1 MKNFFIILAMKIL
14 NLILKI
20 CHKNGGNFLGKIAYD
35 WNPEIFKYF
44 KVDCPVIA
52 VSATN
57 GKTMT
62 NNCIGYTLKTA
73 GNKVISNVEGNNME
87 TGILST
93 ILKNCTL
100 TGKIK
105 ADYLVFEV
113 DESYIPV
120 VFKDFRLDT
129 LVILNFFRDQ
139 LDRNG
144 EVESLILRI
153 NEFLKTYNGNLILNN
168 DDPNVSRLGQANPNN
183 KNIYYFSVDKYQ
195 FATEHIKEAG
205 EGKFCPFC
213 KTRLEYEYYQYSHVG
228 KFKCPNCNFG
238 DNKIYKLATNV
249 DLKNRCFD
257 IDGNTYKINGN
268 SIYLIYNYTA
278 VYSVCSLYDIS
289 NDVVKKAF
297 STFTLNNGRL
307 EEIKIIDV
315 PTIINLAKNPTGSNV
330 SLRILNEDDSE
341 KELLFVLNDNIADGF
356 DVSWIWDI
364 NFNNLNNVT
373 RIITSGTRAYDI
385 AIRIK
390 TSGFTAEKIEPYL
403 NLEDAVKAL
412 YKTDIKKYVIAN
424 YTSLQPTRHEL
435 KRFDE
440 MSKNNDVTNVK
451 TSDISKKEAIKSNI
465 ENTEMN
471 PKEVLQNIDNTDNTD
486 NLNYQDNEEKS
497 IKILYL
503 YPDMLEL
510 YGDYGNIQ
518 VLKYRIES
526 RGYKAI
532 IDRYSIGDT
541 APNFNDYD
549 IVFAGG
555 GADNEQSILA
565 EDLVKY
571 KDNIKDAVKNGVF
584 FLLICGA
591 YQLFGKYYKGVE
603 GNIIPGLE
611 VFDYYTVANPD
622 RKKRCIGN
630 IVIDATLDANINI
643 KKSTNSNDDSSD
655 NIENLNLKT
664 KVIGFENHGGQTFDI
679 SNFFGNVL
687 FGNGNKFGDSEE
699 GFFENNVIATYL
711 HGPLLS
717 KNPEL
722 CDYII
727 RYCLDRK
734 YNENIELEPLNDEFE
749 NFCREQLLNRFLK
762 K

>member
-20 CHKNGGNFLGKIAYD
+20 CNKNGGNFLGKIAYD

-44 KVDCPVIA
+44 KVNCPVIA

-73 GNKVISNVEGNNME
+73 GNKVVSNVEGNNME

-153 NEFLKTYNGNLILNN
+153 NDFLKTYNGNLILNN
-168 DDPNVSRLGQANPNN
+168 DDPNVARLGQANPNN
-183 KNIYYFSVDKYQ
+183 ENIYYFSVDKYK
-195 FATEHIKEAG
+195 FATEQIKEAG

-238 DNKIYKLATNV
+238 DNEIYKLATNV

-257 IDGNTYKINGN
+257 IDENTYKINGN

-278 VYSVCSLYDIS
+278 VYSVCSLYGIS
-289 NDVVKKAF
+289 DDVVKKAF
-297 STFTLNNGRL
+297 STFALNNGRL
-307 EEIKIIDV
+307 EEIKINGV

-364 NFNNLNNVT
+364 NFNNLNNVS

-390 TSGFTAEKIEPYL
+390 TSGFPAEKIEPYL
-403 NLEDAVKAL
+403 NLEDAVNAF
-412 YKTDIKKYVIAN
+412 YKTDVKKYVITN

-435 KRFDE
+435 KKFDE
-440 MSKNNDVTNVK
+440 LNKNNNVTDVETG
-451 TSDISKKEAIKSNI
+451 DISKV
-465 ENTEMN
+465 ENTELGA
-471 PKEVLQNIDNTDNTD
+471 KENVQNVD
-486 NLNYQDNEEKS
+486 NLDISQAQNNEEKL

-532 IDRYSIGDT
+532 IDRYSIGDAT
-541 APNFNDYD
+541 PNFNDYD

-565 EDLVKY
+565 KDLVQY
-571 KDNIKDAVKNGVF
+571 KDNIKEAVKNGVF

-630 IVIDATLDANINI
+630 IVIE
-643 KKSTNSNDDSSD
+643 TNMGN
-655 NIENLNLKT
+655 
-664 KVIGFENHGGQTFDI
+664 VIGFENHGGQTFDI
-679 SNFFGNVL
+679 SNSFGNVL

-727 RYCLDRK
+727 KYCLDRK
-734 YNENIELEPLNDEFE
+734 YNENIELEPLNDKFE
-749 NFCREQLLNRFLK
+749 NLCREQLLNRFLEK
-762 K
+762 

>member
-20 CHKNGGNFLGKIAYD
+20 CHKNGGNFLGKIAFD

-44 KVDCPVIA
+44 KVKCPVIA

-73 GNKVISNVEGNNME
+73 GYKVVSNVEGNNME

-93 ILKNCTL
+93 ILKNCTF

-153 NEFLKTYNGNLILNN
+153 NKFLKTYNGNLVLNN
-168 DDPNVSRLGQANPNN
+168 DDPNVARLGQANPSNQN
-183 KNIYYFSVDKYQ
+183 VYYFSVDKYQ
-195 FATEHIKEAG
+195 FATEEIKEAG

-238 DNKIYKLATNV
+238 DNEIYKLATNV

-278 VYSVCSLYDIS
+278 VYSVCSLYNIS
-289 NDVVKKAF
+289 NDVVKKSF
-297 STFTLNNGRL
+297 STFALNNGRL
-307 EEIKIIDV
+307 EEIKINGV

-341 KELLFVLNDNIADGF
+341 KDLLFVLNDNIADGF

-364 NFNNLNNVT
+364 NFNNLNNVS
-373 RIITSGTRAYDI
+373 RIVTSGTRAYDI

-390 TSGFTAEKIEPYL
+390 TSGFPVEKIEPYL
-403 NLEDAVKAL
+403 NLEDAIKAL
-412 YKTDIKKYVIAN
+412 YRTSVKKYVIAN

-435 KRFDE
+435 KKFDE
-440 MSKNNDVTNVK
+440 ICQNNLENVC
-451 TSDISKKEAIKSNI
+451 
-465 ENTEMN
+465 
-471 PKEVLQNIDNTDNTD
+471 TDNISSDLNVSEMSQQKNDKTNSD
-486 NLNYQDNEEKS
+486 NSDCL
-497 IKILYL
+497 KILYL

-532 IDRYSIGDT
+532 IDRYSIGDA

-565 EDLVKY
+565 NDLIKY
-571 KDNIKDAVKNGVF
+571 KDNIKEAVNNGVF

-630 IVIDATLDANINI
+630 IVIEATLNG
-643 KKSTNSNDDSSD
+643 
-655 NIENLNLKT
+655 IET

-679 SNFFGNVL
+679 SNSFGKVL

-699 GFFENNVIATYL
+699 GFFKSNVIATYL

-722 CDYII
+722 ADYII
-727 RYCLDRK
+727 KYCLDRK
-734 YNENIELEPLNDEFE
+734 YDENVVLEPMNDEFE
-749 NFCREQLLNRFLK
+749 NLCREQLLNRFLNQN
-762 K
+762 

>member
-20 CHKNGGNFLGKIAYD
+20 CHKNGGNFLGKIAFD

-44 KVDCPVIA
+44 KVKCPVIA

-73 GNKVISNVEGNNME
+73 GYKVVSNVEGNNME

-153 NEFLKTYNGNLILNN
+153 NEFLKTYNGNLVLNN
-168 DDPNVSRLGQANPNN
+168 DDPNVARLGQANPSNQN
-183 KNIYYFSVDKYQ
+183 VYYFSVDKYQ
-195 FATEHIKEAG
+195 FATEEIKEAG

-238 DNKIYKLATNV
+238 DNEIYKLATNV

-278 VYSVCSLYDIS
+278 VYSVCSLYNIS
-289 NDVVKKAF
+289 NDVVKKSF

-307 EEIKIIDV
+307 EEIKINGV

-341 KELLFVLNDNIADGF
+341 KDLLFVLNDNIADGF

-364 NFNNLNNVT
+364 NFNNLNNVS
-373 RIITSGTRAYDI
+373 RIVTSGTRAYDI

-390 TSGFTAEKIEPYL
+390 TSGFPVEKIEPYL
-403 NLEDAVKAL
+403 NLEDAIKAL
-412 YKTDIKKYVIAN
+412 YRTSVKKYVIAN

-435 KRFDE
+435 KKFDE
-440 MSKNNDVTNVK
+440 ICQNNLENVCNDNISSDLNVSEMSQQKNDITN
-451 TSDISKKEAIKSNI
+451 SDNSDC
-465 ENTEMN
+465 
-471 PKEVLQNIDNTDNTD
+471 L
-486 NLNYQDNEEKS
+486 
-497 IKILYL
+497 KILYL

-532 IDRYSIGDT
+532 IDRYSIGDA

-565 EDLVKY
+565 NDLIKY
-571 KDNIKDAVKNGVF
+571 KDNIKEAVNNGVF

-630 IVIDATLDANINI
+630 IVIDANL
-643 KKSTNSNDDSSD
+643 SSSND
-655 NIENLNLKT
+655 IIKT

-679 SNFFGNVL
+679 SASFGNVL

-699 GFFENNVIATYL
+699 GFFQNNVIATYL

-727 RYCLDRK
+727 KYCLDRR
-734 YNENIELEPLNDEFE
+734 YNENVILEPLNDEFE
-749 NFCREQLLNRFLK
+749 NLCREQLLKRFLEK
-762 K
+762 

>member
-1 MKNFFIILAMKIL
+1 MKNFFIILAMRIL

-44 KVDCPVIA
+44 KVNCPVIA

-73 GNKVISNVEGNNME
+73 GNKVVSNVEGNNME

-105 ADYLVFEV
+105 ANYLVFEV

-168 DDPNVSRLGQANPNN
+168 DDPNVARLGQANPNN
-183 KNIYYFSVDKYQ
+183 ENIYYFSVDKYK
-195 FATEHIKEAG
+195 FATEKIKEAG

-238 DNKIYKLATNV
+238 DNEIYKLATNV

-257 IDGNTYKINGN
+257 IDENTYKINGN

-278 VYSVCSLYDIS
+278 VYSVCSLYGIS

-307 EEIKIIDV
+307 EEIKINGV

-364 NFNNLNNVT
+364 NFNNLNNVS

-390 TSGFTAEKIEPYL
+390 TSGFPAEKIEPYL
-403 NLEDAVKAL
+403 NLENAVNAF
-412 YKTDIKKYVIAN
+412 YKTNVKKYVIAN

-435 KRFDE
+435 KKFDE
-440 MSKNNDVTNVK
+440 INKNNNATDVG
-451 TSDISKKEAIKSNI
+451 TSDISKKEEIKANV
-465 ENTEMN
+465 ENTEMDT
-471 PKEVLQNIDNTDNTD
+471 KESLQNIDNTDNSE
-486 NLNYQDNEEKS
+486 NQDNKEKS

-532 IDRYSIGDT
+532 IDRYSIGNA

-565 EDLVKY
+565 EDLIKY
-571 KDNIKDAVKNGVF
+571 KDNIKNAVNKGVF

-611 VFDYYTVANPD
+611 IFDYYTVANPD

-630 IVIDATLDANINI
+630 IVINTTLDANINI
-643 KKSTNSNDDSSD
+643 KNSANSNEDSSD
-655 NIENLNLKT
+655 NIDNLNLKT

-679 SNFFGNVL
+679 SNSFGNVL

-727 RYCLDRK
+727 KYCLNRK
-734 YNENIELEPLNDEFE
+734 YNENVELEPLNDEFE
-749 NFCREQLLNRFLK
+749 NLCRKQLLNRFLEK
-762 K
+762 

>member
-20 CHKNGGNFLGKIAYD
+20 CHKNGGNFLGKIAFD

-44 KVDCPVIA
+44 KVKCPVIA

-73 GNKVISNVEGNNME
+73 GYKVVSNVEGNNME

-153 NEFLKTYNGNLILNN
+153 NKFLKTYNGNLVLNN
-168 DDPNVSRLGQANPNN
+168 DDPNVARLGQANPSNQN
-183 KNIYYFSVDKYQ
+183 VYYFSVDKYQ
-195 FATEHIKEAG
+195 FATEEIKEAG

-238 DNKIYKLATNV
+238 DNEIYKLATNV

-278 VYSVCSLYDIS
+278 VYSVCSLYNIS
-289 NDVVKKAF
+289 NDVVKKSF
-297 STFTLNNGRL
+297 STFALNNGRL
-307 EEIKIIDV
+307 EEIKINGV

-341 KELLFVLNDNIADGF
+341 KDLLFVLNDNIADGF

-364 NFNNLNNVT
+364 NFNNLNNVS
-373 RIITSGTRAYDI
+373 RIVTSGTRAYDI

-390 TSGFTAEKIEPYL
+390 TSGFPVEKIEPYL
-403 NLEDAVKAL
+403 NLEDAIKAL
-412 YKTDIKKYVIAN
+412 YRTSVKKYVIAN

-435 KRFDE
+435 KKFDE
-440 MSKNNDVTNVK
+440 ICQNNLENVCNDNISSDLNVSEMSQQKNDITN
-451 TSDISKKEAIKSNI
+451 SDNSDC
-465 ENTEMN
+465 
-471 PKEVLQNIDNTDNTD
+471 L
-486 NLNYQDNEEKS
+486 
-497 IKILYL
+497 KILYL

-532 IDRYSIGDT
+532 IDRYSIGDA

-565 EDLVKY
+565 NDLIKY
-571 KDNIKDAVKNGVF
+571 KDNIKEAVNNGVF

-630 IVIDATLDANINI
+630 IVIDANL
-643 KKSTNSNDDSSD
+643 SSSND
-655 NIENLNLKT
+655 IIKT

-679 SNFFGNVL
+679 SASFGNVL

-699 GFFENNVIATYL
+699 GFFQNNVIATYL

-727 RYCLDRK
+727 KYCLDRR
-734 YNENIELEPLNDEFE
+734 YNENVILEPLNDEFE
-749 NFCREQLLNRFLK
+749 NLCREQLLKRFLEK
-762 K
+762 

>member
-44 KVDCPVIA
+44 KVNCPVIA

-73 GNKVISNVEGNNME
+73 GNKVVSNIEGNNME

-153 NEFLKTYNGNLILNN
+153 NDFLKTYNGNLILNN
-168 DDPNVSRLGQANPNN
+168 DDPNVARLGHANPDNSN
-183 KNIYYFSVDKYQ
+183 VYYFSVDKYK
-195 FATEHIKEAG
+195 FATEQIKEAG

-238 DNKIYKLATNV
+238 DNEIYKLATNV

-257 IDGNTYKINGN
+257 IDENTYKINGN

-278 VYSVCSLYDIS
+278 VYSVCSLYGIS

-297 STFTLNNGRL
+297 STFALNNGRL
-307 EEIKIIDV
+307 EEIKINGV

-364 NFNNLNNVT
+364 NFNNLNNVS

-390 TSGFTAEKIEPYL
+390 TSGFPAEKIEPYL
-403 NLEDAVKAL
+403 NLEDAVNAF
-412 YKTDIKKYVIAN
+412 YKTDVKKYVIAN

-435 KRFDE
+435 KKFDDIN
-440 MSKNNDVTNVK
+440 KNNNATDVG
-451 TSDISKKEAIKSNI
+451 TSDISKKEEIKANV
-465 ENTEMN
+465 ENTEMDT
-471 PKEVLQNIDNTDNTD
+471 KESLQNIDNTDNSE
-486 NLNYQDNEEKS
+486 NQDNKEKS

-532 IDRYSIGDT
+532 IDRYSIGNA

-571 KDNIKDAVKNGVF
+571 KDNIKNAVNNGVF

-611 VFDYYTVANPD
+611 IFDYYTVANPD

-643 KKSTNSNDDSSD
+643 KKSANSNEDSSD
-655 NIENLNLKT
+655 NIDNLNLKT

-679 SNFFGNVL
+679 SNSFGNVL

-722 CDYII
+722 CDFII
-727 RYCLDRK
+727 KYCLNRK
-734 YNENIELEPLNDEFE
+734 YNENIELEPLNDKFE
-749 NFCREQLLNRFLK
+749 NLCRKQLLNRFLEK
-762 K
+762 N

>member
-44 KVDCPVIA
+44 KVNCPVIA

-73 GNKVISNVEGNNME
+73 GNKVVSNVEGNNME

-153 NEFLKTYNGNLILNN
+153 NEFLKAYNGNLILNN
-168 DDPNVSRLGQANPNN
+168 DDPNVARLGQANPNN
-183 KNIYYFSVDKYQ
+183 ENIYYFSVDKYK
-195 FATEHIKEAG
+195 FATEQIKEAG

-278 VYSVCSLYDIS
+278 VYSVCSLYGIS

-297 STFTLNNGRL
+297 STFALNNGRL
-307 EEIKIIDV
+307 EEIKINGV

-341 KELLFVLNDNIADGF
+341 KELLFVLNDNVADGF

-364 NFNNLNNVT
+364 NFNNLNNVS

-390 TSGFTAEKIEPYL
+390 TSGFPAEKIEPYL
-403 NLEDAVKAL
+403 NLEDAVKAF

-435 KRFDE
+435 KKFDE
-440 MSKNNDVTNVK
+440 MNTNNIN
-451 TSDISKKEAIKSNI
+451 SS
-465 ENTEMN
+465 
-471 PKEVLQNIDNTDNTD
+471 LHNIDTIRQNNET
-486 NLNYQDNEEKS
+486 NLDCPNCL
-497 IKILYL
+497 KILYL

-532 IDRYSIGDT
+532 IDRYSIGDA

-571 KDNIKDAVKNGVF
+571 KDNIKDAVNNGVF

-630 IVIDATLDANINI
+630 IVI
-643 KKSTNSNDDSSD
+643 
-655 NIENLNLKT
+655 ET
-664 KVIGFENHGGQTFDI
+664 KMGNVIGFENHGGQTFDI
-679 SNFFGNVL
+679 SNSFGKVL

-727 RYCLDRK
+727 KYCLDRK
-734 YNENIELEPLNDEFE
+734 YNVNIELTPLNDKFE
-749 NFCREQLLNRFLK
+749 NLCREQLLNRFLEK
-762 K
+762 

>member
-1 MKNFFIILAMKIL
+1 MKNFFIILSMKIL

-44 KVDCPVIA
+44 KVNCPVIA

-73 GNKVISNVEGNNME
+73 GNRVVSNVEGNNME

-153 NEFLKTYNGNLILNN
+153 NDFLKTYNGNLILNN
-168 DDPNVSRLGQANPNN
+168 DDPNVARLGQSNPNN
-183 KNIYYFSVDKYQ
+183 ENIYYFSVDKYK
-195 FATEHIKEAG
+195 FATEQIKEAG

-213 KTRLEYEYYQYSHVG
+213 KTRLEYAYYQYSHVG

-238 DNKIYKLATNV
+238 DNEIYKLATNV

-257 IDGNTYKINGN
+257 IDENTYKINGN

-278 VYSVCSLYDIS
+278 VYSVCSLYGIS

-297 STFTLNNGRL
+297 STFALNNGRL
-307 EEIKIIDV
+307 EEIKINGV

-364 NFNNLNNVT
+364 NFNNLNNVS

-390 TSGFTAEKIEPYL
+390 TSGFPAEKIEPYL
-403 NLEDAVKAL
+403 NLEDAVNAF

-424 YTSLQPTRHEL
+424 YTSLQHTRHEL
-435 KRFDE
+435 KKFDE
-440 MSKNNDVTNVK
+440 MSKNNTVTDAK
-451 TSDISKKEAIKSNI
+451 TSDISKKEEIKTNVKNSEI
-465 ENTEMN
+465 DT
-471 PKEVLQNIDNTDNTD
+471 KETLQSIDNTDNSE
-486 NLNYQDNEEKS
+486 NQDNKEKS

-532 IDRYSIGDT
+532 IDRYSIGNA

-571 KDNIKDAVKNGVF
+571 KDNIKDAVNNGVF

-611 VFDYYTVANPD
+611 VFDYYTVANSD

-643 KKSTNSNDDSSD
+643 EKSANSNEYSSD
-655 NIENLNLKT
+655 NIDTLNLKT

-679 SNFFGNVL
+679 SNSFGNVL

-727 RYCLDRK
+727 KYCLNRK
-734 YNENIELEPLNDEFE
+734 YNENVELEPLNDEFE
-749 NFCREQLLNRFLK
+749 NLCRKQLLNRFLEK
-762 K
+762 N

>member
-44 KVDCPVIA
+44 KVNCPVIA

-73 GNKVISNVEGNNME
+73 GNKVVSNVEGNNME

-120 VFKDFRLDT
+120 VFKNFRLDT

-168 DDPNVSRLGQANPNN
+168 DDPNVARLGQANPSN
-183 KNIYYFSVDKYQ
+183 KNIYYFSVDKYK
-195 FATEHIKEAG
+195 FATEKIKEAG

-238 DNKIYKLATNV
+238 DNEIYKLAKNV

-257 IDGNTYKINGN
+257 IDENTYKINGN

-278 VYSVCSLYDIS
+278 VYSVCSLYGIS
-289 NDVVKKAF
+289 NDVIKKAF
-297 STFTLNNGRL
+297 STFALNNGRL
-307 EEIKIIDV
+307 EEITIHGV

-364 NFNNLNNVT
+364 NFNNLNNVS

-390 TSGFTAEKIEPYL
+390 TSGFPAEKIEPYL

-412 YKTDIKKYVIAN
+412 YKTNVKKYVIAN

-435 KRFDE
+435 KKFDE
-440 MSKNNDVTNVK
+440 MNNN
-451 TSDISKKEAIKSNI
+451 SNI
-465 ENTEMN
+465 TIVETNDIIE
-471 PKEVLQNIDNTDNTD
+471 KETTDTIRQN
-486 NLNYQDNEEKS
+486 NETNS
-497 IKILYL
+497 DCPNCLKILYL

-541 APNFNDYD
+541 APNFNYYD

-571 KDNIKDAVKNGVF
+571 KNNIKDAVENGVF

-630 IVIDATLDANINI
+630 IVIDA
-643 KKSTNSNDDSSD
+643 
-655 NIENLNLKT
+655 NLNNLKT

-679 SNFFGNVL
+679 SNSFGTVL

-699 GFFENNVIATYL
+699 GFFRSNVIATYL

-727 RYCLDRK
+727 KYCLDRK
-734 YNENIELEPLNDEFE
+734 YNENIELEPLNDTFE
-749 NFCREQLLNRFLK
+749 NLCRDQLLMSFQGQVPNGH
-762 K
+762 